1 MPSQGLKWSR
11 RIAGLISKVSFHGIE
26 NMLRPAFFRSA
37 LLIALLILLVSVA
50 CGRNDNGFDLTG
62 SLVPADQI
70 HLGGPPRDGIPSIDR
85 PEFIAAADA
94 SFLAEKDRV
103 LGLARDDQARAYPIA
118 IMNWHEVVNDR
129 FGEDSIAVTYCPLCG
144 TGMAF
149 RSDAGGRR
157 LSFGVSGL
165 LYNSDVLLYDRGT
178 ESLWSQLLMR
188 AVAGPLKG
196 ERLTQVPLAHT
207 SWGAWK
213 AEHPDTKVLST
224 ETGFRRDYGQDP
236 YAGYSG
242 NVEVYFPVSASSR
255 RYHPK
260 ERVLGLAVDG
270 RFKAYPFAE
279 LSRTG
284 HKEISDRFA
293 GLDLTIRFDRTA
305 ESARAFDA
313 DGRELAAVSGFWFA
327 WFAFHPETEVF
338 SADNVGAD

>member
-1 MPSQGLKWSR
+1 
-11 RIAGLISKVSFHGIE
+11 
-26 NMLRPAFFRSA
+26 MLRPGFFRSA
-37 LLIALLILLVSVA
+37 VLVALLIVLVSVA
-50 CGRNDNGFDLTG
+50 CGRDNNGFDLAG
-62 SLVPADQI
+62 ALVPADQI

-85 PEFIAAADA
+85 PKFIVAADA
-94 SFLAEKDRV
+94 DFLADTDRV
-103 LGLARDDQARAYPIA
+103 LGLAVDGQARAYPIA

-129 FGEDSIAVTYCPLCG
+129 VGEESVAVTYCPLCG

-149 RSDAGGRR
+149 SSGVGGRQ
-157 LSFGVSGL
+157 LTFGVSGL

-178 ESLWSQLLMR
+178 ESLWSQLLMQ

-196 ERLTQVPLAHT
+196 EQLTPVPLTHT
-207 SWGAWK
+207 SWSAWTT
-213 AEHPDTKVLST
+213 EHPDTKVLST

-236 YAGYSG
+236 YAGYAENS
-242 NVEVYFPVSASSR
+242 EVYFPVSASSR

-305 ESARAFDA
+305 ESARAFDTE
-313 DGRELAAVSGFWFA
+313 GRELTAVSGFWFA

-338 SADNVGAD
+338 SADNAGVD